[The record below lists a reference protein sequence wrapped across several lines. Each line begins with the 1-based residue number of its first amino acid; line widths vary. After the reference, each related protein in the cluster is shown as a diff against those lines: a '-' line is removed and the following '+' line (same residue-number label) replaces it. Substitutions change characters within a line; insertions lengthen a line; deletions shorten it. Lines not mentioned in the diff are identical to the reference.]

1 MIGNPFI
8 NVKVDAVDGV
18 RELVKRRMR
27 AFIALGG
34 KITLTE
40 WAQLD
45 NETHELLS
53 DIVEEMYGNA
63 DQSQDRCVGQS

>member
-8 NVKVDAVDGV
+8 NIKIEVGDAAK
-18 RELVKRRMR
+18 ELVKRRMR

-53 DIVEEMYGNA
+53 GIVEELYGRVP
-63 DQSQDRCVGQS
+63 DQNQD